1 MSWEKKDA
9 VTKSERSVEDA
20 QAAMGMGC
28 TRVVERV
35 LAAIGK
41 LSEAPSEFVAA
52 QDVPHGGVLWA
63 LPALLS
69 NGLLNHT
76 KSHFSLPK
84 GFYSLT
90 QIFLLLA
97 YMALSRLRTNE
108 ELRYTPAGE
117 WGLLLGLDRI
127 PEVRT
132 LRNKIKHLS
141 ESGEVEEWAS
151 ILSQEWM
158 EADPEAAGTLYVD
171 GHVRVYHGSQTKLP
185 RRFVSRER
193 LCLRGTSDYWVN
205 DKEGR
210 PFFVISTP
218 FTSGLLEM
226 LKSEIVP
233 RLLEE
238 VPHQPS
244 PEELEA
250 DPSLARFTLVFDR
263 EGYSPEFF
271 KEMWGQHRIACMTYN
286 KYPKGDWPEDEFE
299 TQWVSLPHGERIKMK
314 IAERGT
320 YLGVKKKGLWVREV
334 RKLTES
340 GHQTA
345 VVGTE
350 FKADAPCFGL
360 RMFARWSQE
369 NFLKYMMEHFNI
381 DALADH
387 KVERADET
395 KKVVNPAHR
404 KLEGQIKSQ
413 AGKLGR
419 KEREFGK
426 ITLGPVP
433 QPEEVEAYEREK
445 GELIEQI
452 DFLKKD
458 LAQLKEKR
466 KETPKHIP
474 LANLPEEDRFQQ
486 LASTRKQFMDT
497 IKMVAY
503 RAETAMAIVV
513 RESMA
518 RREDSRA
525 LLREIY
531 TTEADLIPDENA
543 QTLTVRLHHLTNA
556 LSDRAAQHL
565 AAHLNQTE
573 TIYPGTNLRLRYE
586 LVSN

>member
-1 MSWEKKDA
+1 
-9 VTKSERSVEDA
+9 
-20 QAAMGMGC
+20 MGMAC
-28 TRVVERV
+28 TRVLERV
-35 LAAIGK
+35 LASVGK

-69 NGLLNHT
+69 NGLLLHT
-76 KSHFSLPK
+76 KALFSLPK

-97 YMALSRLRTNE
+97 YMALSRIRANE
-108 ELRYTPAGE
+108 QLRYSPAGE

-141 ESGEVEEWAS
+141 ESGEVESWAS
-151 ILSQEWM
+151 TLSKEWM

-185 RRFVSRER
+185 RRYVSRER
-193 LCLRGTSDYWVN
+193 LCQRGTSDYWVN

-218 FTSGLLEM
+218 FTTGLLEM
-226 LKSEIVP
+226 LRSEIVP
-233 RLLEE
+233 RLLED
-238 VPHQPS
+238 VPDQPT
-244 PEELEA
+244 PEALAA
-250 DPSLARFTLVFDR
+250 DPYLARFTLVFDR

-271 KEMWGQHRIACMTYN
+271 REMWTKHRIACMTYN
-286 KYPKGDWPEDEFE
+286 KYPKGDWPVDEFLE
-299 TQWVSLPHGERIKMK
+299 QWVCLPHGERIKMK

-320 YLGVKKKGLWVREV
+320 YVGGKQKGLWVREV

-369 NFLKYMMEHFNI
+369 NFFKYMMEHFNL
-381 DALADH
+381 DALADY
-387 KVERADET
+387 KVERTDET
-395 KKVVNPAHR
+395 KKVVNPAYR
-404 KLEGQIKSQ
+404 KIEGQIKSK

-419 KEREFGK
+419 KEREFAK
-426 ITLGPVP
+426 MTLGPAP
-433 QPEEVEAYEREK
+433 KPEEIEAYEREK

-458 LAQLKEKR
+458 LAELKAKR
-466 KETPKHIP
+466 KETPKHLP
-474 LANLPEEDRFQQ
+474 LAEWPEEDRFQQ
-486 LASTRKQFMDT
+486 LASTRKHFVDT

-503 RAETAMAIVV
+503 RAETAMAGVV

-518 RREDSRA
+518 RRDDSRA
-525 LLREIY
+525 LLRDIY
-531 TTEADLIPDENA
+531 TMEADIIPDEDA
-543 QTLTVRLHHLTNA
+543 KTLTVRLHHLTNP
-556 LSDRAAQHL
+556 LSDKAAQHL
-565 AAHLNQTE
+565 AVHLNETE
-573 TIYPGTNLRLRYE
+573 IIYPGTNLQLRYE